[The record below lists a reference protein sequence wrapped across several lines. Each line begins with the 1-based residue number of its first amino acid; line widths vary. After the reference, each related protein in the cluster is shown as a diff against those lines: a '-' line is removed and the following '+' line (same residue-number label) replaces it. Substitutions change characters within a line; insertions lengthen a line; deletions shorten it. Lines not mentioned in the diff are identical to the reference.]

1 MQPVFRIR
9 NLSVCIKGKTL
20 LEIGALDIPAGS
32 TAVIGPNGAGKSTLL
47 RALIGQAG
55 QGEITLLGEA
65 AAPQIRAGKA
75 AWVGQH
81 GRYNMPMTVREY
93 IALAAFVQKGR
104 LNHEWADELLNYFD
118 LAALAEKRIGRL
130 SGGEQQRANI
140 IRALLQ
146 NAPVLLLDEPCNHL
160 DIRHQ
165 HRLMQYLVRH
175 KSRASSVMVLHDLN
189 LAARYAE
196 HIVLMDKGKI
206 IAAGD
211 AAAVMRPDLLEA
223 VYGWPIRRCQDE
235 EGIYFRS

>member
-9 NLSVCIKGKTL
+9 NLSVRIKGKTL
-20 LEIGALDIPAGS
+20 LEIDALDIPAGG

-65 AAPQIRAGKA
+65 AAPQIRTGKA

-146 NAPVLLLDEPCNHL
+146 NARVLLLDEPCNHL

-223 VYGWPIRRCQDE
+223 VYGWPIRRCEDE
-235 EGIYFRS
+235 HGLYFRS

>member
-235 EGIYFRS
+235 EGVYFRS

>member
-81 GRYNMPMTVREY
+81 GRYSMPMTVREY

-206 IAAGD
+206 IAAGN

>member
-9 NLSVCIKGKTL
+9 NLSVRIKGKTL
-20 LEIGALDIPAGS
+20 LEIDALDIPAGS

-55 QGEITLLGEA
+55 QGEITLLDEA

-75 AWVGQH
+75 AWIGQH

-235 EGIYFRS
+235 EGVYFRS

>member
-9 NLSVCIKGKTL
+9 NLSVRIKGKTL
-20 LEIGALDIPAGS
+20 LEIDALDIPAGS

-65 AAPQIRAGKA
+65 AAPQIRTGKA

>member
-9 NLSVCIKGKTL
+9 NLSVRIKGKTL
-20 LEIGALDIPAGS
+20 LEIDALDIPAGS

-196 HIVLMDKGKI
+196 HIILMDKGKI

-223 VYGWPIRRCQDE
+223 VYGWPIRRYQDE

>member
-9 NLSVCIKGKTL
+9 NLSVRIKGKTL
-20 LEIGALDIPAGS
+20 LEIDALDIPAGS

-118 LAALAEKRIGRL
+118 LAALAGKRIGRL

-146 NAPVLLLDEPCNHL
+146 NARVLLLDEPCNHL
-160 DIRHQ
+160 DIHHQ

-223 VYGWPIRRCQDE
+223 VYGWPIRRCQNE

>member
-9 NLSVCIKGKTL
+9 NLSVRIKGKTL
-20 LEIGALDIPAGS
+20 LEIDALDIPAGS

-65 AAPQIRAGKA
+65 AAPQIRTGKA

-223 VYGWPIRRCQDE
+223 VYGWPIRRYQDE

>member
-65 AAPQIRAGKA
+65 AVPQIRAGKA

>member
-9 NLSVCIKGKTL
+9 NLSVRIKGKTL
-20 LEIGALDIPAGS
+20 LEIDALDIPAGS

-81 GRYNMPMTVREY
+81 GRYNMREY

-146 NAPVLLLDEPCNHL
+146 NARVLLLDEPCNHL

-206 IAAGD
+206 IAAGN